1 MKIIT
6 WNVNGIRAVERKG
19 DLQSFVQENKADL
32 FLFQEIK
39 GNRDQFGE
47 YLTDHPDY
55 DQYYHSAHKK
65 GYAGTGIWVKKD
77 FIEQCQD
84 VTFHTDVPQA
94 PNMDEGRVSH
104 LSFIKNS
111 TTYDIFSIYF
121 PNGGKSDDAWKDKL
135 VFYDRVLDYINA
147 LRDKG
152 HEVIVGGDVNVAHN
166 EIDIERAKENDGKI
180 GFHPK
185 ERAWMDRVIKDNW
198 LDVWR
203 SLNPDVPQVYSYW
216 DTITRARDRN
226 VGWRIDYFFLD
237 QKMQKNITHV
247 EYLHDQM
254 GSDHCPLLLEL
265 KSGSK

>member
-19 DLQSFVQENKADL
+19 DLQSFVTENDADL
-32 FLFQEIK
+32 LLFQEIK
-39 GNRDQFGE
+39 GNREQFSE
-47 YLTDHPDY
+47 YLTDHPEY
-55 DQYYHSAHKK
+55 DQYYHSAQKK

-77 FIEQCQD
+77 YINKSQD

-104 LSFIKNS
+104 LSFIKDGII
-111 TTYDIFSIYF
+111 YDVFSIYF
-121 PNGGKSDDAWKDKL
+121 PNGGKSDDAWKNKL

-166 EIDIERAKENDGKI
+166 EIDIERSKENDGKI

-237 QKMQKNITHV
+237 QKMQENISDV

-254 GSDHCPLLLEL
+254 GSDHCPLLLDL
-265 KSGSK
+265 NI